1 MRDQLPSDF
10 IYQEMFAA
18 FDIDGSGAIEKE
30 DLETSA
36 KSMGWSNQ
44 QGKFSHI
51 SLILKSFFLI

>member
-36 KSMGWSNQ
+36 KSMGWTNQ

-51 SLILKSFFLI
+51 S